1 MRRPQ
6 NGCSGSRSRHPRESG
21 HGKRRASERG
31 TIRIGVGVGTS
42 TSGVVVGLGTGT
54 LGVVVGLGDQI
65 VVLVLAGLGDFLGL
79 VLALLHVLIVQLH
92 SQGQH
97 GGGALGLGARH
108 GSGASDLLQRTGLG
122 ARLNL
127 GNLSTKLVF
136 TLLGFF
142 ELTGQLSDLSGLLLS
157 GGTLLLSGGE
167 LTGQLL
173 IGRAELI
180 TFLLNGGD
188 LLTDS
193 LLVTGGLS
201 SLSGELIDLSV
212 QLIDLT
218 LELLI
223 LGGQRAV
230 GFLGF
235 AELGRD
241 KLCCLIIASLS
252 GLLGLSHSVLQ
263 TSILRLEL
271 LHLTGKIGDL
281 RIKVGHVRTQRLG
294 GLTAGY
300 RLTSKSLDGFRDL
313 IKEVIDLV
321 DIITFLESNS
331 LEGMLPNILR
341 RQQSINLAPRFGA
354 SPALTLVSSQN
365 AITTPSFQNHS
376 TWVFYARY
384 MPPAGQ
390 KRPQNTIRTTL
401 SSTTSAKYSTMKLTS
416 R

>member
-21 HGKRRASERG
+21 HGKRRPR
-31 TIRIGVGVGTS
+31 
-42 TSGVVVGLGTGT
+42 SGYDPNRCRRRNEYEWSSVGLGTGT

-122 ARLNL
+122 ARLDL
-127 GNLSTKLVF
+127 RNLSTKLVF

-157 GGTLLLSGGE
+157 GGTLLLSSGE

-173 IGRAELI
+173 VGRAELI

-241 KLCCLIIASLS
+241 KLCCLIIASLN

-281 RIKVGHVRTQRLG
+281 RIKVGHVRTQSLG

-341 RQQSINLAPRFGA
+341 RQQSHKSCTSLWGIARTYVGLKSECYHDPI
-354 SPALTLVSSQN
+354 VSE
-365 AITTPSFQNHS
+365 HS
-376 TWVFYARY
+376 TWVFMPDICLRRVKNGLRTLSEQHFPV
-384 MPPAGQ
+384 PPA
-390 KRPQNTIRTTL
+390 QNT
-401 SSTTSAKYSTMKLTS
+401 AQ
-416 R
+416 

>member
-1 MRRPQ
+1 M
-6 NGCSGSRSRHPRESG
+6 
-21 HGKRRASERG
+21 
-31 TIRIGVGVGTS
+31 
-42 TSGVVVGLGTGT
+42 
-54 LGVVVGLGDQI
+54 
-65 VVLVLAGLGDFLGL
+65 
-79 VLALLHVLIVQLH
+79 QLH

-122 ARLNL
+122 ARLDL
-127 GNLSTKLVF
+127 RNLSTKLVF

-157 GGTLLLSGGE
+157 GGTLLLSSGE
-167 LTGQLL
+167 LTGQFLV
-173 IGRAELI
+173 GRAELI

-241 KLCCLIIASLS
+241 KLCCLIIASLN

-281 RIKVGHVRTQRLG
+281 RIKVGHVRTQSLG

-341 RQQSINLAPRFGA
+341 RQQSHKSCTSLWGIARTYVGLKSECYHDPI
-354 SPALTLVSSQN
+354 VSE
-365 AITTPSFQNHS
+365 HS
-376 TWVFYARY
+376 TWVFMPDICLRRVKNGLRTLSEQHFPV
-384 MPPAGQ
+384 PPA
-390 KRPQNTIRTTL
+390 QNT
-401 SSTTSAKYSTMKLTS
+401 AQ
-416 R
+416 

>member
-1 MRRPQ
+1 M
-6 NGCSGSRSRHPRESG
+6 
-21 HGKRRASERG
+21 A
-31 TIRIGVGVGTS
+31 V
-42 TSGVVVGLGTGT
+42 
-54 LGVVVGLGDQI
+54 
-65 VVLVLAGLGDFLGL
+65 
-79 VLALLHVLIVQLH
+79 
-92 SQGQH
+92 
-97 GGGALGLGARH
+97 AR
-108 GSGASDLLQRTGLG
+108 SDLLQRTGLG
-122 ARLNL
+122 ARLDL
-127 GNLSTKLVF
+127 RNLSTKLVF

-157 GGTLLLSGGE
+157 GGTLLLSSGE

-173 IGRAELI
+173 VGRAELI

-241 KLCCLIIASLS
+241 KLCCLIIASLN

-281 RIKVGHVRTQRLG
+281 RIKVGHVRTQSLG

-341 RQQSINLAPRFGA
+341 RQQSHKSCTSLWGIARTYVGLKSECYHDPI
-354 SPALTLVSSQN
+354 VSE
-365 AITTPSFQNHS
+365 HS
-376 TWVFYARY
+376 TWVFMPDICLRRVKNGLRTLSEQHFPV
-384 MPPAGQ
+384 PPA
-390 KRPQNTIRTTL
+390 QNT
-401 SSTTSAKYSTMKLTS
+401 AQ
-416 R
+416 

>member
-1 MRRPQ
+1 MTAFVILHYRAIDTTRSCVKSIRALAGDKHIVIVDNASP
-6 NGCSGSRSRHPRESG
+6 NGTGAVLAEEFAASPDVTVLL
-21 HGKRRASERG
+21 HGKNDGFARG
-31 TIRIGVGVGTS
+31 NNVGTRWVYEHLDADF
-42 TSGVVVGLGTGT
+42 T
-54 LGVVVGLGDQI
+54 
-65 VVLVLAGLGDFLGL
+65 VVLNNDVEIPQHDFIPQI
-79 VLALLHVLIVQLH
+79 ARIYA
-92 SQGQH
+92 QH
-97 GGGALGLGARH
+97 PF
-108 GSGASDLLQRTGLG
+108 DLLGPDIVSVFSGIHQSPKTLHGCTLESVRHKRACV
-122 ARLNL
+122 ARSKNPIL
-127 GNLSTKLVF
+127 
-136 TLLGFF
+136 
-142 ELTGQLSDLSGLLLS
+142 LLLS
-157 GGTLLLSGGE
+157 SGE

-173 IGRAELI
+173 VGRAELI

-281 RIKVGHVRTQRLG
+281 RIKVGHVRTQSLG

-341 RQQSINLAPRFGA
+341 RQQSHKSCTSLWGIARTYVGLKSECYHDPI
-354 SPALTLVSSQN
+354 VSE
-365 AITTPSFQNHS
+365 HS
-376 TWVFYARY
+376 TWVFMPDICLRRVKNGLRTLSEQHFPV
-384 MPPAGQ
+384 PPA
-390 KRPQNTIRTTL
+390 QNT
-401 SSTTSAKYSTMKLTS
+401 AQ
-416 R
+416 

>member
-1 MRRPQ
+1 ML
-6 NGCSGSRSRHPRESG
+6 GSTFR
-21 HGKRRASERG
+21 
-31 TIRIGVGVGTS
+31 
-42 TSGVVVGLGTGT
+42 
-54 LGVVVGLGDQI
+54 
-65 VVLVLAGLGDFLGL
+65 
-79 VLALLHVLIVQLH
+79 
-92 SQGQH
+92 
-97 GGGALGLGARH
+97 
-108 GSGASDLLQRTGLG
+108 
-122 ARLNL
+122 
-127 GNLSTKLVF
+127 NLSTKLVF

-157 GGTLLLSGGE
+157 GGTLLLSSGE

-173 IGRAELI
+173 VGRAELI

-281 RIKVGHVRTQRLG
+281 RI
-294 GLTAGY
+294 
-300 RLTSKSLDGFRDL
+300 
-313 IKEVIDLV
+313 
-321 DIITFLESNS
+321 
-331 LEGMLPNILR
+331 
-341 RQQSINLAPRFGA
+341 
-354 SPALTLVSSQN
+354 
-365 AITTPSFQNHS
+365 
-376 TWVFYARY
+376 
-384 MPPAGQ
+384 
-390 KRPQNTIRTTL
+390 
-401 SSTTSAKYSTMKLTS
+401 
-416 R
+416 